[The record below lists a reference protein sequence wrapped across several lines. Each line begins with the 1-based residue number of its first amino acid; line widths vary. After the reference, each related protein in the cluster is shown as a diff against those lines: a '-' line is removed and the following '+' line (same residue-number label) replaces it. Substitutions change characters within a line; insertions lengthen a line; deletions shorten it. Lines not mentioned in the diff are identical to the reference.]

1 MTPRAL
7 IALATTLLLAVA
19 ACGESTTPPE
29 PGVVSLSLVTPNT
42 DDGAMAMVL
51 TGPGVASFSS
61 GSSAYAVYWRVVSAT
76 EARVIVVGDLSNGV
90 LATAQVA
97 EANRLSGYHVGI
109 LEVATRSDA
118 VRASTAGYAINLA
131 GSH

>member
-1 MTPRAL
+1 MTSRAR
-7 IALATTLLLAVA
+7 IALATALLLAAPACSDSVA
-19 ACGESTTPPE
+19 PPT
-29 PGVVSLSLVTPNT
+29 PGVIGLSLVTPNVN
-42 DDGAMAMVL
+42 DGAITLVL
-51 TGPGVASFSS
+51 TGPGVTSIAS
-61 GSSAYAVYWRVVSAT
+61 GSSAYSIYWRVVSAT

-97 EANRLSGYHVGI
+97 EANRLSGYHVDI

-118 VRASTAGYAINLA
+118 VRASNAGYRITVA

>member
-1 MTPRAL
+1 MNARM
-7 IALATTLLLAVA
+7 ALAAAVLLAAA
-19 ACGESTTPPE
+19 ACSDSTTPPT
-29 PGVVSLSLVTPNT
+29 PGVVTLSLVTPNA
-42 DDGAMAMVL
+42 DDGAMALVL
-51 TGPGVASFSS
+51 TGPGITSIAS
-61 GSSAYAVYWRVVSAT
+61 GSGAYAVYWRVVSPT

-97 EANRLSGYHVGI
+97 EANRLTGYHVGI

-118 VRASTAGYAINLA
+118 VRASTAGYAITLA

>member
-1 MTPRAL
+1 MNARM
-7 IALATTLLLAVA
+7 ALAAAVLLAAVA
-19 ACGESTTPPE
+19 CSDSTTPPT
-29 PGVVSLSLVTPNT
+29 PGVVTLSLVTPNA
-42 DDGAMAMVL
+42 DDGAMALVL
-51 TGPGVASFSS
+51 TGPGITSIAS
-61 GSSAYAVYWRVVSAT
+61 GSGAYAVYWRVVSPM

-97 EANRLSGYHVGI
+97 EANRLTGYHVGI

-118 VRASTAGYAINLA
+118 VRASTAGYAITLA

>member
-1 MTPRAL
+1 MNARM
-7 IALATTLLLAVA
+7 ALAAAVLLAAA
-19 ACGESTTPPE
+19 ACSDSTTPQT
-29 PGVVSLSLVTPNT
+29 PGVVTLSLVTPNA
-42 DDGAMAMVL
+42 DDGAMALVL
-51 TGPGVASFSS
+51 TGPGITSIAS
-61 GSSAYAVYWRVVSAT
+61 GSGAYAVYWRVVSPT

-97 EANRLSGYHVGI
+97 EANRLTGYHVGI

-118 VRASTAGYAINLA
+118 VRASTAGYAITLA

>member
-1 MTPRAL
+1 MTPRAH
-7 IALATTLLLAVA
+7 IALVTALLFA
-19 ACGESTTPPE
+19 APACSDSTTPPT
-29 PGVVSLSLVTPNT
+29 PGVIGLSLVTPNA
-42 DDGAMAMVL
+42 DDGAITLVL
-51 TGPGVASFSS
+51 TGPGVTSIAS
-61 GSSAYAVYWRVVSAT
+61 GSSAYSVYWRVVSTT
-76 EARVIVVGDLSNGV
+76 EARVIVVGDLSHGV

-118 VRASTAGYAINLA
+118 VRASTTGYAVTVE

>member
-1 MTPRAL
+1 MNAR
-7 IALATTLLLAVA
+7 IALATAVLLAAA
-19 ACGESTTPPE
+19 ACSDSTTPPP
-29 PGVVSLSLVTPNT
+29 PGVIALSLVTPNA
-42 DDGAMAMVL
+42 DDGAITLAL
-51 TGPGVASFSS
+51 TGPGITSIAS
-61 GSSAYAVYWRVVSAT
+61 GSAAYAVYWRVVSPT

-90 LATAQVA
+90 MATAQVA

-118 VRASTAGYAINLA
+118 VRASTAGYAITLA